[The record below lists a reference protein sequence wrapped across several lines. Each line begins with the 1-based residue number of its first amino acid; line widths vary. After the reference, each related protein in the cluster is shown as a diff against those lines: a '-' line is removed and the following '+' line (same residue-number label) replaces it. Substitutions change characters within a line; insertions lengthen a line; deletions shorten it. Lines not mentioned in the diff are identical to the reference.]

1 MRILVTGSSGHLG
14 EALLRVLGAEGE
26 EIVGLDL
33 LDSEYTTAV
42 GSIADRDFVRRCAEG
57 VDAILHTATLHKP
70 HVGSHSRQAFVDTN
84 VTGTLNL
91 LEEAVAAGVGRFVFT
106 STTSAFGRA
115 LTPTAGAPAAWI
127 TEGVTPIP
135 RNVYGVTKIAAEEL
149 CELVHRDHGM
159 PCLILRTSRF
169 FPEADDRE
177 EVRNAYDD
185 ANLKV
190 NELLYRRV
198 DIEDVVSAH
207 RLGLERAPAIG
218 FGRYIISATTP
229 FTRDDLTELATD
241 APSAARRLFP
251 DYETIYAERGWS
263 MFPSIDRVYV
273 NANARDDLGWTPRYD
288 FASALDRLAA
298 GEDPRSPLAVTVGAK
313 GYHAVSTGRTP
324 CADERLN
331 LPAKTSVELDPAG
344 HVQLGASAS
353 ASMLFSAQS
362 SPLPLGHARRQLAA
376 PRGLPHCHWVFHDFS
391 CNQSARWCSMS
402 LCGNRLKARSHRR
415 RHDGSVIRGLNRV
428 LSAELSRGG
437 DASAP

>member
-14 EALLRVLGAEGE
+14 EALVRVLRSEGE

-42 GSIADRDFVRRCAEG
+42 GSIVDRDFVRRCVEG
-57 VDAILHTATLHKP
+57 MDAILHSATLHKP
-70 HVGSHSRQAFVDTN
+70 HVGSHSRQDFVDTN

-149 CELVHRDHGM
+149 CELVHRDHGL

-229 FTRDDLTELATD
+229 FTRDDLTELAVD
-241 APSAARRLFP
+241 APSVVRRLFP
-251 DYETIYAERGWS
+251 GYESIYAERGWS
-263 MFPSIDRVYV
+263 MFASIDRVYV
-273 NANARDDLGWTPRYD
+273 NAHARDELGWAPRYD
-288 FASALDRLAA
+288 FASALDRVAA
-298 GEDPRSPLAVTVGAK
+298 GEDPRSPLAVSVGAK
-313 GYHAVSTGRTP
+313 GYHAVPTGPYTVR
-324 CADERLN
+324 
-331 LPAKTSVELDPAG
+331 
-344 HVQLGASAS
+344 
-353 ASMLFSAQS
+353 
-362 SPLPLGHARRQLAA
+362 
-376 PRGLPHCHWVFHDFS
+376 
-391 CNQSARWCSMS
+391 
-402 LCGNRLKARSHRR
+402 
-415 RHDGSVIRGLNRV
+415 
-428 LSAELSRGG
+428 
-437 DASAP
+437 